1 MSVTAD
7 YIAKYSQDIVDAS
20 YNTGLYPS
28 VMMAQGILE
37 SNNGQSQLA
46 SLYNN
51 HFGIKCQ
58 CKVCPCYL
66 TGQNV
71 SLPTTEEVNGQTQY
85 ITDSFR
91 TYPTSFD
98 GFVDRINF
106 LKNNPRYANAGVFS
120 ANTTQQQ
127 TQALLNAG
135 YATES
140 DYADQLNSLIDKYN
154 LTSLDSMQPN
164 SLRFTTQTWIIVAVG
179 GIAASLSIY
188 LYFKYL
194 KK

>member
-1 MSVTAD
+1 MSATAD
-7 YIAKYSQDIVDAS
+7 YIAKYSQDMVDAS

-58 CKVCPCYL
+58 CTICPCYL

-71 SLPTTEEVNGQTQY
+71 SLPTTEEVNGQTQH
-85 ITDSFR
+85 INASFR

-106 LKNNPRYANAGVFS
+106 LKNNSRYANAGVFS
-120 ANTTQQQ
+120 ASTPQEQ

-140 DYADQLNSLIDKYN
+140 NYADQLNQLIDRYN

-164 SLRFTTQTWIIVAVG
+164 VTRFTTQTWFLAAIG
-179 GIAASLSIY
+179 GIALSLSIY
-188 LYFKYL
+188 LYIKYL